1 MNHIELNAIL
11 FYADF
16 LSLKEISRP
25 VTDNCKYF
33 YIHGF
38 PINSAF
44 ILDLE
49 PCYEEDNP
57 FLLQAYAEY
66 QIIRDKYGDEGV
78 NSFVEDICSIR
89 ACGSVDAERMLNCI
103 HQYSNKKER
112 KQAFSNYNEWKN
124 NQVYTHIAINED
136 GDPIEKECSKYVYHA
151 ERMLG
156 KRRMAKSLRKDQ
168 ARH

>member
-11 FYADF
+11 FYSDF
-16 LSLKEISRP
+16 LSLKAISQP

-44 ILDLE
+44 ILDLQPE
-49 PCYEEDNP
+49 YDEQNCY
-57 FLLQAYAEY
+57 FRQALVEY
-66 QIIRDKYGDEGV
+66 ELIKNKYGEEGV
-78 NSFVEDICSIR
+78 ESFIDDICSIR
-89 ACGSVDAERMLNCI
+89 ACGCVDAERMLKCI

-112 KQAFSNYNEWKN
+112 KEAFSIYYNWKN
-124 NQVYTHIAINED
+124 NQVYTHITINED
-136 GDPIEKECSKYVYHA
+136 GDPQEKECSKYVYHA

-156 KRRMAKSLRKDQ
+156 KPGLVRSIRED
-168 ARH
+168 